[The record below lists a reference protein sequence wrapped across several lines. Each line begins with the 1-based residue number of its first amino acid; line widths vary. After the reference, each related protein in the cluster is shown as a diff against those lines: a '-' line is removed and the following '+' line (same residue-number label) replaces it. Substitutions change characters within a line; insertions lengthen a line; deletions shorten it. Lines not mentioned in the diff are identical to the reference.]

1 MAMDYRGEEF
11 TGSLLAI
18 ADAINGQV
26 FHSGGGIFG
35 VRVDT
40 DGHQCFFGF
49 ADDVL
54 GWDLNNNEGELIG
67 SGVTDLTITQIP
79 EVIARCQ
86 EVIANNE
93 YDTMTAQG
101 HTYRAGDAVI
111 YSVYPSV
118 ANGTGVVTDDLMGI
132 RSTGET
138 LAEVTKMG
146 LGDFCKWYGLYAV
159 DPA

>member
-1 MAMDYRGEEF
+1 MANDFM
-11 TGSLLAI
+11 GSLGTI

-40 DGHQCFFGF
+40 DGHEFFFGF

-79 EVIARCQ
+79 GVIARCQ
-86 EVIANNE
+86 EVIENRE
-93 YDTMTAQG
+93 IDTITHAG
-101 HTYRAGDAVI
+101 HVYHVGDAVI
-111 YSVYPSV
+111 YSVFPMII
-118 ANGTGVVTDDLMGI
+118 NGTGTAQLHGI
-132 RSTGET
+132 VSTGET
-138 LAEVTKMG
+138 LADMDQQEMSDYCPWENV
-146 LGDFCKWYGLYAV
+146 YSV